1 MYNVLD
7 VAIYVINYA
16 HDADYGESM
25 SNLKLQKILYYIQA
39 AFLVEKNRECFKAVI
54 IAGEFGP
61 VIPEVYQKYKIY
73 GRKGIPEQENRKI
86 LQLDSKKMRIIKKED
101 AEISR
106 IDKRLIEKVVDAYA
120 KITDPFVLVKKT
132 HKEGPWKNTKKN
144 SEIKSLLIKEYYL
157 KNPQE
162 IYA

>member
-1 MYNVLD
+1 ME
-7 VAIYVINYA
+7 
-16 HDADYGESM
+16 G
-25 SNLKLQKILYYIQA
+25 
-39 AFLVEKNRECFKAVI
+39 
-54 IAGEFGP
+54 
-61 VIPEVYQKYKIY
+61 
-73 GRKGIPEQENRKI
+73 KGIPEQENRKI